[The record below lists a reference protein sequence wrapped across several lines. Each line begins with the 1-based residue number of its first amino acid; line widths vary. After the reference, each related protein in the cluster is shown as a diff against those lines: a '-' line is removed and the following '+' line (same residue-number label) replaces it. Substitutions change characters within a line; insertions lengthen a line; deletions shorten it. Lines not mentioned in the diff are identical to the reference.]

1 MKLERVIINNFHCYQ
16 NATFNFGE
24 RVTLLIGKNG
34 SGKSSLIKAL
44 KNALSIF
51 FTFSNSNWE
60 FDSIVGSVPD
70 LKIAQLNLREIWHDN
85 GMQPAARVSIN
96 MFAAEPE
103 INWSFVKSS
112 IASSKV
118 QSSYY
123 KNAFLE
129 FRRVYGD
136 RDVWPMF
143 AYYSDRFPH
152 IDAKLGSG
160 VKQIVDNDIELYRA
174 WGYYHWDKDDSCALI
189 WQKRYARIYDLLF
202 KRQKRLEKIVDKDSR
217 EADALKTE
225 IGRYEREIE
234 FVLSFVRRF
243 SSSDNPDVS
252 DNSESLSV
260 SDIIVDG
267 EGNDSYLVAYFA
279 DGNRRRWDELPAG
292 YERLYNIVFD
302 IAYRSYILNGD
313 REPCGIVMI
322 DEIDLHLH
330 PSMEQDV
337 LQRLLNTFPRI
348 QFIISTHSPLVI
360 GNTSFGDDGKVI
372 LLRHDDGVY
381 DNVSVSD
388 PFGLDY
394 DFILSAVMNT
404 EPRNVKLQMLKEK
417 YLRLRRRDK
426 NDLAE
431 TTLEEIKS
439 MVKSDSRYG
448 QIVEELNSKLEG

>member
-44 KNALSIF
+44 KNALSVF

-85 GMQPAARVSIN
+85 GMKPAARVSIN

-152 IDAKLGSG
+152 IDAKLGSV

-217 EADALKTE
+217 EADALITE

-337 LQRLLNTFPRI
+337 LQRLLNTFPGI